1 MNTRLATLPE
11 AWRQRRR
18 YARLRRAMRR
28 GTLLEVVQD
37 FDIDERGNR
46 HGQRIELRGVEP
58 PMGRAARVEG
68 SQR

>member
-1 MNTRLATLPE
+1 
-11 AWRQRRR
+11 
-18 YARLRRAMRR
+18 MRR